1 MPKYRKICPL
11 LGLVG
16 CAAAGGL
23 GDAFSALAVEKTVSF
38 ELGGVPSATLL
49 HGWNSTTE
57 SYPLRGPGNR
67 TRVRTVYFQPTAAP
81 IVAGKPVDTGG
92 CAVRP

>member
-1 MPKYRKICPL
+1 MASVSRL
-11 LGLVG
+11 LSRRMLAVLGLVG

-57 SYPLRGPGNR
+57 SYPLRGPGR
-67 TRVRTVYFQPTAAP
+67 GPTGAHKLGHP
-81 IVAGKPVDTGG
+81 PE
-92 CAVRP
+92 CAVGGRSTAGQRV